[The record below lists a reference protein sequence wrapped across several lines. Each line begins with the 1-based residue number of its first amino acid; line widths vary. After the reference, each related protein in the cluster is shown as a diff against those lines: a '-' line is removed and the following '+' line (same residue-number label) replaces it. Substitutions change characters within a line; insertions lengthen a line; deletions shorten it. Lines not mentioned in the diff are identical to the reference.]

1 MDARPSELD
10 PYPRAER
17 DIGSAVLWEK
27 SLNRS
32 RKRRIRQREARR
44 NAPRQK
50 GATLAAGAAILASPV
65 LTPLLGAASASSA
78 RPGVTKSEVAQ
89 KAAVSGEKTW
99 LLSYGDTGEAVAA
112 VQTQLQIMSDG
123 IFGPQTEGA
132 VKDFQRYQG
141 LAVTGIVDAKTW
153 SEIFGSKVLF
163 YGDAE
168 ASATSSSEPVKV
180 VFGSDT
186 PPAGDESTGGPD
198 ISDRVELRE
207 EIEDSPSSDAAPPAT
222 PEAEPVPQTSP
233 APTGGD
239 GCTSDGRMVTPVNG
253 TVTGSYGEDRGDHAH
268 SGVDIAAPTG
278 TTVRAAEC
286 GTVSV
291 SGTESG
297 YGTMVC
303 VQHAGETTTCYAHLS
318 EASVSVNEYVK
329 AGQKVGE
336 VGCTGSCTGP
346 HTHFEVRQGGAAT
359 DPTPYLQG
367 SKTVSGQSVQA
378 TTAMPEGEGGTGGPT
393 PADEAAVFGNGTGG
407 AAAPAAAEAPATAQA
422 APAPVAEAPAPVAEA
437 RPVAEAP
444 APAPAEAAPVAE
456 APAPVAEA
464 PAPVAEAPAPV
475 PRRPRLWPRRP
486 RRSPRLR
493 RPWPRRP
500 RRSPRRRHP
509 PRRPWPRLR
518 RPPRWPKLRRPPPW
532 PRRPPRSR
540 PRRPPRRPRP
550 PSRRRPT
557 PLQLE
562 GSRLRSRT
570 CPDRRR
576 GAVGERRPA
585 GPGAPDCRRG
595 RRGSCW
601 AAAPASSGG
610 IEPARGTQLLGGAGY
625 VPGLSQAPLTT
636 PDRGT
641 REHLS

>member
-1 MDARPSELD
+1 VDARPSELD

-27 SLNRS
+27 SLTRS
-32 RKRRIRQREARR
+32 RHRRKRQRDARR

-112 VQTQLQIMSDG
+112 VQTQLKISSDG

-186 PPAGDESTGGPD
+186 PPVGDESTGGPE

-359 DPTPYLQG
+359 NPTPYLQG

-407 AAAPAAAEAPATAQA
+407 TAAPAATEAPAPAPA

-437 RPVAEAP
+437 PAPLAEAP

-464 PAPVAEAPAPV
+464 PAPVAEAPAPAPV
-475 PRRPRLWPRRP
+475 EAAPVV
-486 RRSPRLR
+486 
-493 RPWPRRP
+493 
-500 RRSPRRRHP
+500 
-509 PRRPWPRLR
+509 
-518 RPPRWPKLRRPPPW
+518 
-532 PRRPPRSR
+532 
-540 PRRPPRRPRP
+540 
-550 PSRRRPT
+550 
-557 PLQLE
+557 E
-562 GSRLRSRT
+562 
-570 CPDRRR
+570 
-576 GAVGERRPA
+576 APA
-585 GPGAPDCRRG
+585 PVAEAP
-595 RRGSCW
+595 
-601 AAAPASSGG
+601 APVAEAPAPVAEAPAPVAEAPAPVAEAPAPAPVAEAPAPIAEAPAPAPEAAPAVEAPADTAATGG
-610 IEPARGTQLLGGAGY
+610 VA
-625 VPGLSQAPLTT
+625 AP
-636 PDRGT
+636 
-641 REHLS
+641 